1 MAYKRTIKTWPRPSL
16 VFALA
21 TTVLCCL
28 VSCTQSHSLRKAFHR
43 RSVDPEA
50 NYQEGKIL
58 FGNFFD
64 QNGAQPDV
72 VKSPF
77 TEDAWDFQEGSPGL
91 PLDPRAMRQWSSME
105 PSCQCAPNQMWLL
118 AKEPGASQLALAQG
132 DKSSAAL
139 PLASVP
145 ESCGYTVNQDSAGL
159 ELTVPYDGCTITEKD
174 GRYLL
179 PMLWQG
185 IPIMLSCPKAQTSSP
200 KGQQQVVH
208 PLQMPTVTHPPVKAK
223 EPPQTTAT
231 PPADPSFPL
240 YQHPWHPAMMP
251 NYQGYPHWHHMV
263 NPPQVPT
270 APPTTSVPPTTS
282 APTTAVHPPLMPS
295 IPLYQNLWNP
305 AMMAPYQGYPY
316 GHGQLNPPQVTTAPP
331 STVAPTTAAH
341 PPIKGKDLPQMI
353 PPAAKPSH
361 LHEWNP
367 LLMPPY
373 HGFPYWPH
381 MVNHPQITTAAPTT
395 TVQPPETTTVQPPE
409 TTPPAADTKQS
420 DLYQWN
426 PLSMPHYHGNPYWQH
441 PWNPLL
447 MPKSSSDLTVPQHH
461 RYSAPSPH
469 YQLQGPRGPQTTMT
483 DPATAAHQPAG
494 AIAPSYPSLTPF
506 DPLLQSNPSTIP
518 QSESFPNGKQQ
529 WHPSLKPQS
538 SNGDQ
543 NVQQQFNWTLIPPW
557 MLPSNS
563 YPISPQHGIPASMAH
578 PSAPVGQKQGNHQS
592 MPHPRSASNGQR
604 RGNPPS
610 LVPRNSGLKQRLCN
624 VPFIPRSDHLP
635 NCWNW

>member
-1 MAYKRTIKTWPRPSL
+1 MSYKITIKTWPRPSL

-58 FGNFFD
+58 FGDFFD

-105 PSCQCAPNQMWLL
+105 PSCQCAQNQMWLL
-118 AKEPGASQLALAQG
+118 AKKPGASQLALAQG

-159 ELTVPYDGCTITEKD
+159 ELTVPYDGCKITEKD

-208 PLQMPTVTHPPVKAK
+208 PLQIPTVTHPPVKAK

-240 YQHPWHPAMMP
+240 HQHPWHPAMMP
-251 NYQGYPHWHHMV
+251 NYQGYPHWHPMV
-263 NPPQVPT
+263 
-270 APPTTSVPPTTS
+270 
-282 APTTAVHPPLMPS
+282 
-295 IPLYQNLWNP
+295 
-305 AMMAPYQGYPY
+305 
-316 GHGQLNPPQVTTAPP
+316 NPPQVTTAPP

-341 PPIKGKDLPQMI
+341 PPIKDPW
-353 PPAAKPSH
+353 H
-361 LHEWNP
+361 
-367 LLMPPY
+367 PPY
-373 HGFPYWPH
+373 HGFPYWRH
-381 MVNHPQITTAAPTT
+381 MVNHPQITTAAP
-395 TVQPPETTTVQPPE
+395 TTTVQPPE

-426 PLSMPHYHGNPYWQH
+426 PLSMPHYHGHPYWQH

-447 MPKSSSDLTVPQHH
+447 MPTSSSDLNVPQHQQ
-461 RYSAPSPH
+461 YSAPSPH

-483 DPATAAHQPAG
+483 DPATEAHQPAG
-494 AIAPSYPSLTPF
+494 ASAPSYPSLTPF
-506 DPLLQSNPSTIP
+506 DPLLQLNPSTIP

-529 WHPSLKPQS
+529 WHPSLK
-538 SNGDQ
+538 
-543 NVQQQFNWTLIPPW
+543 TLIPPW

-563 YPISPQHGIPASMAH
+563 YPINPQHGISASMAH
-578 PSAPVGQKQGNHQS
+578 QSAPVGQKQGNPQS

-604 RGNPPS
+604 QGNPPS
-610 LVPRNSGLKQRLCN
+610 LLPRNSGLKQRLCN
-624 VPFIPRSDHLP
+624 VPFIPHSDHLP
-635 NCWNW
+635 DCWNW

>member
-1 MAYKRTIKTWPRPSL
+1 
-16 VFALA
+16 
-21 TTVLCCL
+21 
-28 VSCTQSHSLRKAFHR
+28 
-43 RSVDPEA
+43 
-50 NYQEGKIL
+50 
-58 FGNFFD
+58 
-64 QNGAQPDV
+64 
-72 VKSPF
+72 
-77 TEDAWDFQEGSPGL
+77 
-91 PLDPRAMRQWSSME
+91 MRQWSSME

-118 AKEPGASQLALAQG
+118 AKKPGASQLALAQG
-132 DKSSAAL
+132 DKSSAGL

-159 ELTVPYDGCTITEKD
+159 ELTVPYDGCKITEKD

-208 PLQMPTVTHPPVKAK
+208 PL
-223 EPPQTTAT
+223 
-231 PPADPSFPL
+231 
-240 YQHPWHPAMMP
+240 
-251 NYQGYPHWHHMV
+251 
-263 NPPQVPT
+263 
-270 APPTTSVPPTTS
+270 TS
-282 APTTAVHPPLMPS
+282 
-295 IPLYQNLWNP
+295 
-305 AMMAPYQGYPY
+305 
-316 GHGQLNPPQVTTAPP
+316 HGKLNPPHP

-353 PPAAKPSH
+353 PPAAKPSD
-361 LHEWNP
+361 LYEWNP

-395 TVQPPETTTVQPPE
+395 TVQPPETT
-409 TTPPAADTKQS
+409 PPAADTKQS

-426 PLSMPHYHGNPYWQH
+426 PLSMPHYHGHPYWQH

-447 MPKSSSDLTVPQHH
+447 MPKSSSDLTVPQHQQ
-461 RYSAPSPH
+461 YSAPSPH

-494 AIAPSYPSLTPF
+494 ASAPSYPSLTPF
-506 DPLLQSNPSTIP
+506 DPLLQLNPSTIP

-538 SNGDQ
+538 SNSDQ
-543 NVQQQFNWTLIPPW
+543 NGQQQFNWKW

-578 PSAPVGQKQGNHQS
+578 QSAPVGQKQGNPQS

-610 LVPRNSGLKQRLCN
+610 LLPRNSGLKQRLCN